1 MNYEAHQLEEI
12 YRLATVYSG
21 SILRVYICRHL
32 DFWSMGRKR
41 ARRLAVYI
49 LRSIY
54 KCVCMCAAHLFY
66 FLYFFLSCIIGEKMA
81 RSSSSTGGWIK
92 RGGCIIESRKR
103 LDKNRLRVTRLM
115 LARLFYIYSASRE
128 IEYSSVTHAHT
139 HTHSKKSLK
148 RSPSCW
154 KISRPA
160 HAWILPST
168 TAAAAVIW
176 DSHWA
181 ARHQSRV

>member
-1 MNYEAHQLEEI
+1 
-12 YRLATVYSG
+12 
-21 SILRVYICRHL
+21 
-32 DFWSMGRKR
+32 
-41 ARRLAVYI
+41 
-49 LRSIY
+49 
-54 KCVCMCAAHLFY
+54 
-66 FLYFFLSCIIGEKMA
+66 MA